1 MSNNQT
7 NLPNTK
13 INEKVKENEKEKE
26 NENEKEKEK
35 ETTHQPTNNSP
46 KIKNEEKETEI
57 QKNNNEQEN
66 KNDKLQGNEKEK
78 VKSHPLQNK
87 WTMWVDGYTQSRNWG
102 EDLVKI
108 IEFQTIEEFW
118 GMYENLAKISK
129 TKNGTNFHLF
139 KTGIKPAWEDPKN
152 INGGK
157 WNLRINRS
165 VLKLDEMWL
174 NTILSAIGENYD
186 DDDEVC
192 GAVVSI
198 RNNGDRI
205 ALWTKTA
212 SNKEMQM
219 SIGKKWK
226 EELNLRGI
234 RLSYLIHKDALAT
247 KKERGSFKPT
257 YKI

>member
-13 INEKVKENEKEKE
+13 INKKVKENE
-26 NENEKEKEK
+26 NENEKEKEIEEEQEKEKEKEK
-35 ETTHQPTNNSP
+35 ETSQQPTNNTP
-46 KIKNEEKETEI
+46 KIKTEEKETEI
-57 QKNNNEQEN
+57 PKNN
-66 KNDKLQGNEKEK
+66 NEKEK

-108 IEFQTIEEFW
+108 MEFQTIEEFW

-157 WNLRINRS
+157 
-165 VLKLDEMWL
+165 
-174 NTILSAIGENYD
+174 G
-186 DDDEVC
+186 
-192 GAVVSI
+192 
-198 RNNGDRI
+198 
-205 ALWTKTA
+205 
-212 SNKEMQM
+212 KE
-219 SIGKKWK
+219 
-226 EELNLRGI
+226 
-234 RLSYLIHKDALAT
+234 
-247 KKERGSFKPT
+247 
-257 YKI
+257 